1 MQAQPPKPRDRRVR
15 TPTVLQMEAVE
26 CGAAALAMVLGYYKR
41 WVPPEELRV
50 ECGVSR
56 DGSKASNVIKAARKY
71 GLNAKGL
78 KRDPAQLRSLTLPF
92 IVFWNFNH
100 FVVVDGWRNKRVYL
114 NDPSSGPRWVSEEE
128 FDQSFTGVV
137 LAFERG
143 PEFKPGGTSPS
154 IVNALVS
161 RFRGAETA
169 LAFVVLAGLAL
180 VIPGLIVPVFTKV
193 FIDEFLVRHMESW
206 VRPLL
211 LGMGIT
217 AIIRAALTWLQQY
230 YLMRFRTSLA
240 LATGSRFFWHVLRLP
255 VVFYSQRSPGEIGGR
270 VAINDKVAGLLS
282 GELANAFLSVVMVVF
297 YAALMLFYDLV
308 LTLVGVSIAVLNIIF
323 LRAVARTRVD
333 ANRRLVADGGKL
345 LGASMTGLRLI
356 ETLKASGI
364 ESDFFAKWA
373 GYQTKVMNGQQ
384 NMGFMNVLLQ
394 AVPSFL
400 AGLNGV
406 LILGL
411 GGLRVM
417 DGYMTIGMLVAFQ
430 SLMQSFI
437 TPVNDLVSL
446 GGKIQEL
453 HGDMNRLDD
462 VQKYAT
468 DPQADTP
475 AQQLSSSAENIV
487 LNRAKLQGYLELRNI
502 TFGYSRLEPPLMRD
516 FSLKLKPGSRVA
528 LVGPSGCGKSTVSK
542 LVMGLYEPWEGEILF
557 DGVPRAQTPRA
568 VLNNSATMVDQ
579 DIALFEGSIRDNLTM
594 WDHTIP
600 EATVVQA
607 AKDAEIH
614 RIIVARAGGYDA
626 SVQEMGNNFSGGQ
639 RQRLEIARALVVNPR
654 IVVLDEATSALDPVT
669 EVRIDEN
676 LRRRGCTCLIVAH
689 RLSTIRDCDEII
701 VLERGEVV
709 QRGTHDSL
717 KDQEGLYARLIHAE

>member
-180 VIPGLIVPVFTKV
+180 VIPGFIVPVFTKV

-217 AIIRAALTWLQQY
+217 AIIRATLTWLQQY

-453 HGDMNRLDD
+453 HGAMNRLDD

-568 VLNNSATMVDQ
+568 VLNNTATMVDQ

-600 EATVVQA
+600 EATAVQA

-614 RIIVARAGGYDA
+614 R
-626 SVQEMGNNFSGGQ
+626 
-639 RQRLEIARALVVNPR
+639 
-654 IVVLDEATSALDPVT
+654 
-669 EVRIDEN
+669 
-676 LRRRGCTCLIVAH
+676 
-689 RLSTIRDCDEII
+689 
-701 VLERGEVV
+701 
-709 QRGTHDSL
+709 
-717 KDQEGLYARLIHAE
+717 

>member
-1 MQAQPPKPRDRRVR
+1 
-15 TPTVLQMEAVE
+15 MEAVE